1 MASTSQALGG
11 QAKPDVKTISEILW
25 ASGSLATGALYNAM
39 ALFSLFFMTSFL
51 GIEAGV
57 AGTIVL
63 ISKVFDGI
71 TDPVM
76 GAISDRTRHA
86 IGPRRP
92 YLFIGSLLMGASFAL
107 FFNLPSVG
115 GLTGAAMALGAL
127 VLYSLCYTIFTVP
140 YLAMPPDIAAS
151 YDGRTRLMSFRV
163 FFLMLGVLGGSAG
176 APQLV
181 KAMGSGVEGYNFL
194 GVAMGLL
201 AVVMGLVA
209 FYGSKPL
216 PYPKARPKSSEPVL
230 KQMIT
235 PFTDVA
241 SVLGNAP
248 FKYLTLVKLCQ
259 LAVLAVALACTPYF
273 FTFVLQRGPGD
284 ITKYLFTF
292 SIVGLLSIPLWRQV
306 IKAFG
311 KKRTYM
317 VLLFVYG
324 AGMGSWYFWVPGEAE
339 FFFYARAVGIGI
351 VSTGTLLC
359 ALALLPD
366 TMEYDRL
373 VTGEARDGT
382 ISGVF
387 TLVEKVAGALGPFA
401 IGILLQ
407 SMGLVAGRDPNL
419 VQPPEAL
426 EAVKIGMSI
435 VPAAFCLAAV
445 PFLML
450 YKLDEKQ
457 LEEARANAAD
467 TA

>member
-1 MASTSQALGG
+1 MSISPTPKTSAL
-11 QAKPDVKTISEILW
+11 AEITW
-25 ASGSLATGALYNAM
+25 ASGSFATGALYNAM
-39 ALFSLFFMTSFL
+39 ALFSLFFMTTIL
-51 GIEAGV
+51 GIEAAL

-63 ISKVFDGI
+63 VSKLFDGI

-76 GAISDRTRHA
+76 GAISDRTRHKL
-86 IGPRRP
+86 GPRRP
-92 YLFIGSLLMGASFAL
+92 YLFIGSLLIGASFAL
-107 FFNLPSVG
+107 FFNLPPLG
-115 GLTGAAMALGAL
+115 GLAGPLVALGAL
-127 VLYSLCYTIFTVP
+127 VLYSACYTVFTVP
-140 YLAMPPDIAAS
+140 YLAMPPDIASS

-163 FFLMLGVLGGSAG
+163 FFLMLGVLAGSAG

-181 KAMGSGVEGYNFL
+181 KMMGSGAAGFNFL
-194 GVAMGLL
+194 GVAMGAL

-209 FYGSKPL
+209 FFGSKSL
-216 PYPKARPKSSEPVL
+216 PFPKARPKSTEPVFA
-230 KQMIT
+230 QMLT
-235 PFTDVA
+235 PFKDVA

-248 FKYLTLVKLCQ
+248 FRYLTLVKLCQ
-259 LAVLAVALACTPYF
+259 LAVLAVALSCTPYF
-273 FTFVLQRGPGD
+273 FTFVLERGPGD

-317 VLLFVYG
+317 VLLFVYA
-324 AGMGSWYFWVPGEAE
+324 AGMGSWYLWVPGEAE
-339 FFFYARAVGIGI
+339 IFFYIRAIGIGV

-387 TLVEKVAGALGPFA
+387 TLVEKIAGAIGPFA

-407 SMGLVAGRDPNL
+407 SMGLISGRDPGII
-419 VQPPEAL
+419 QPPEAL
-426 EAVKIGMSI
+426 EAVKIGISI
-435 VPAAFCLAAV
+435 VPAVFCLAAV

-450 YKLDEKQ
+450 YDLDEKK
-457 LEEARANAAD
+457 LEEVRKAA
-467 TA
+467 AA

>member
-1 MASTSQALGG
+1 MASTSAALDG
-11 QAKPDVKTISEILW
+11 QTPPAVKTLPEVLW
-25 ASGSLATGALYNAM
+25 ASGSFATGALYNAM

-76 GAISDRTRHA
+76 GAISDRTRHKL
-86 IGPRRP
+86 GPRRP
-92 YLFIGSLLMGASFAL
+92 YLFIGSLVMGASFAL

-115 GLTGAAMALGAL
+115 GLAGAAMALGAL
-127 VLYSLCYTIFTVP
+127 VIYSTCYTVFTVP

-181 KAMGSGVEGYNFL
+181 KIMGSGAAGYNFL

-201 AVVMGLVA
+201 AIVMGLVA
-209 FYGSKPL
+209 FFGSKSL
-216 PYPKARPKSSEPVL
+216 PFPKARPKSKEPL
-230 KQMIT
+230 LSLMLS
-235 PFTDVA
+235 PFKDVA

-292 SIVGLLSIPLWRQV
+292 SIVGLLSIPFWRQV

-324 AGMGSWYFWVPGEAE
+324 AGMASWYLWVPGEAE
-339 FFFYARAVGIGI
+339 IFFYARAVGIGI

-407 SMGLVAGRDPNL
+407 SMGLVAGRDPSIA
-419 VQPPEAL
+419 QPPEAL
-426 EAVKIGMSI
+426 EAVKIGMSL
-435 VPAAFCLAAV
+435 VPAVFCLAAV
-445 PFLML
+445 PFLLL
-450 YKLDEKQ
+450 YKLDEAQ
-457 LEEARANAAD
+457 LEDAREKANL
-467 TA
+467 

>member
-1 MASTSQALGG
+1 MATVSSDVTGQNQSQI
-11 QAKPDVKTISEILW
+11 KTLPEILW

-39 ALFSLFFMTSFL
+39 ALFSLFFMTTFL
-51 GIEAGV
+51 GIEAAV

-76 GAISDRTRHA
+76 GAISDRTHHKL
-86 IGPRRP
+86 GPRRP
-92 YLFIGSLLMGASFAL
+92 YLFFGSLLMGASFAL
-107 FFNLPSVG
+107 FFNLPTGGGASSVA
-115 GLTGAAMALGAL
+115 LALGAL
-127 VLYSLCYTIFTVP
+127 VLYSLCYTVFTVP

-181 KAMGSGVEGYNFL
+181 KAMGSGIEGYNFL
-194 GVAMGLL
+194 GIVMGLL
-201 AVVMGLVA
+201 AVGMGLVA
-209 FYGSKPL
+209 FYGSKSL
-216 PYPKARPKSSEPVL
+216 PFPKARPKSTDSIA
-230 KQMIT
+230 KQAIT
-235 PFTDVA
+235 PFTDVI

-273 FTFVLQRGPGD
+273 FTFVLQRDTGD
-284 ITKYLFTF
+284 ITLYLFTF
-292 SIVGLLSIPLWRQV
+292 SIVGLLSIPIWRQV
-306 IKAFG
+306 IRTYG
-311 KKRTYM
+311 KKNTYM
-317 VLLFVYG
+317 VLLFVYA
-324 AGMGSWYFWVPGEAE
+324 AGMATWYLWTPGEPE
-339 FFFYARAVGIGI
+339 FFVNARAVGIGT

-359 ALALLPD
+359 EQAQLPD

-373 VTGEARDGT
+373 ITGQSRDGT

-407 SMGLVAGRDPNL
+407 SMGLVPGRDPSI
-419 VQPPEAL
+419 VQPQAAL
-426 EAVKIGMSI
+426 DAVKIGMSI
-435 VPAAFCLAAV
+435 VPALFCLAAV

-450 YKLDEKQ
+450 YKLDEDQ
-457 LEEARANAAD
+457 LEAARAKAH
-467 TA
+467 